1 LGAVLVNSGP
11 LAAYRAAVVRDN
23 LDSYLNE
30 TFLGRAV
37 AFPDDS
43 MLTLFAQLAGRT
55 VQQPTAVVLSA
66 MPETVSHY
74 LRQYVR
80 RMRGS
85 FIRSW
90 WRFRYLP
97 MRRVAFW
104 LHAATWLQ
112 MVTSTL
118 LFGCLFI
125 LAPATATVVTPV
137 LLVVPLTIGLAQGL
151 RYLTVVRCE
160 EKLTDSHPSRRPAV
174 GPWGLRPES
183 ARGWISACSP
193 EVPQRAA

>member
-1 LGAVLVNSGP
+1 MNSGP

-160 EKLTDSHPSRRPAV
+160 GKSTDSHPSRRPAV